1 MLLTGFKYISYITT
15 TLRGIRW
22 GFSTDKGVILW
33 KSIINLFKNAYI
45 NITLFFKCFP
55 QCCYKLDVICGEGV
69 KNGVLIC
76 GIIDSFYSDLSE
88 RIITRTPVNCKTLG
102 NIIWGRLQNL
112 TDNEKS
118 FIMSLKWTKLSS
130 NLPQFNVSFFLQSDH
145 TKV

>member
-1 MLLTGFKYISYITT
+1 MLLPGFKYISYITT
-15 TLRGIRW
+15 TLRVITR

-55 QCCYKLDVICGEGV
+55 QCCYKLNVICGISV

-76 GIIDSFYSDLSE
+76 GIIDSFYGDLSE
-88 RIITRTPVNCKTLG
+88 RIITRTPVNCQPLVY
-102 NIIWGRLQNL
+102 IMWGRLQNL

-118 FIMSLKWTKLSS
+118 LIMSLK
-130 NLPQFNVSFFLQSDH
+130 
-145 TKV
+145 

>member
-1 MLLTGFKYISYITT
+1 MLLTGFKYISYMIVTLGVIT
-15 TLRGIRW
+15 R

-55 QCCYKLDVICGEGV
+55 QCCYKLNVICGEGV

-88 RIITRTPVNCKTLG
+88 RIITRTPVNCKTLVY
-102 NIIWGRLQNL
+102 IMWGRLQNL

-118 FIMSLKWTKLSS
+118 LIMSLK
-130 NLPQFNVSFFLQSDH
+130 
-145 TKV
+145 

>member
-15 TLRGIRW
+15 TLGVITRE
-22 GFSTDKGVILW
+22 FSTDKGVILW

-55 QCCYKLDVICGEGV
+55 QCCYKLDVICGISV

-102 NIIWGRLQNL
+102 NIIRERLQNL

-118 FIMSLKWTKLSS
+118 YIMSLK
-130 NLPQFNVSFFLQSDH
+130 
-145 TKV
+145 

>member
-1 MLLTGFKYISYITT
+1 MLLTGFNMISYITT
-15 TLRGIRW
+15 TLGVITR

-55 QCCYKLDVICGEGV
+55 QCCYKLDVICGISV

-102 NIIWGRLQNL
+102 NIIRERLQNL

-118 FIMSLKWTKLSS
+118 YIMSLK
-130 NLPQFNVSFFLQSDH
+130 
-145 TKV
+145 

>member
-1 MLLTGFKYISYITT
+1 MLLTGFKYISYMIVTLGVIT
-15 TLRGIRW
+15 RE
-22 GFSTDKGVILW
+22 FSTDKGVILW

-88 RIITRTPVNCKTLG
+88 RIITRTPVNCKTLVY
-102 NIIWGRLQNL
+102 IMWGRLQNL

-118 FIMSLKWTKLSS
+118 LIMSLK
-130 NLPQFNVSFFLQSDH
+130 
-145 TKV
+145 

>member
-1 MLLTGFKYISYITT
+1 MILKLCNLSILSITVLGLI
-15 TLRGIRW
+15 LRKSVTIGQRLGEYRVNIIREIKRE
-22 GFSTDKGVILW
+22 FSTDKVLILW

-88 RIITRTPVNCKTLG
+88 RIITRTPVNCQPLVY
-102 NIIWGRLQNL
+102 IMWGRLQNL

-118 FIMSLKWTKLSS
+118 LIMSLK
-130 NLPQFNVSFFLQSDH
+130 
-145 TKV
+145 

>member
-1 MLLTGFKYISYITT
+1 MLLTGFKYISYMIV
-15 TLRGIRW
+15 TLRGIR
-22 GFSTDKGVILW
+22 GEFSTDKGVILW

-55 QCCYKLDVICGEGV
+55 QCCYKLDVICGISV

-102 NIIWGRLQNL
+102 NIIRERLQNL

-118 FIMSLKWTKLSS
+118 YIMSLK
-130 NLPQFNVSFFLQSDH
+130 
-145 TKV
+145 

>member
-1 MLLTGFKYISYITT
+1 MLLTGFKYISYMIVTLGVIT
-15 TLRGIRW
+15 R

-55 QCCYKLDVICGEGV
+55 QCCYKLNVICGEGV

-102 NIIWGRLQNL
+102 NIIRERLQNL

-118 FIMSLKWTKLSS
+118 YIMSLK
-130 NLPQFNVSFFLQSDH
+130 
-145 TKV
+145 

>member
-1 MLLTGFKYISYITT
+1 MISYITT

-55 QCCYKLDVICGEGV
+55 LCCYKLDVICGEGV

-88 RIITRTPVNCKTLG
+88 RIITRTPVNCKTLV
-102 NIIWGRLQNL
+102 NIMWGRLQNL

-118 FIMSLKWTKLSS
+118 YIMNLK
-130 NLPQFNVSFFLQSDH
+130 
-145 TKV
+145 

>member
-15 TLRGIRW
+15 TLGVITR

-102 NIIWGRLQNL
+102 NIIRERLQNL

-118 FIMSLKWTKLSS
+118 YIMSLK
-130 NLPQFNVSFFLQSDH
+130 
-145 TKV
+145 

>member
-1 MLLTGFKYISYITT
+1 MLLTGFKYISYMIV
-15 TLRGIRW
+15 TLRVITRE
-22 GFSTDKGVILW
+22 FSTDKGVILW

-55 QCCYKLDVICGEGV
+55 QCCYKLDVICGISV

-102 NIIWGRLQNL
+102 NIIRERLQNL

-118 FIMSLKWTKLSS
+118 YIMSLK
-130 NLPQFNVSFFLQSDH
+130 
-145 TKV
+145 

>member
-1 MLLTGFKYISYITT
+1 MLLPSFKLISYITV
-15 TLRGIRW
+15 TLRGITRE
-22 GFSTDKGVILW
+22 FSTDKGVILW

-88 RIITRTPVNCKTLG
+88 RIITRTPVNCQPLG
-102 NIIWGRLQNL
+102 NIIRGRLQNL

-118 FIMSLKWTKLSS
+118 LIMSLK
-130 NLPQFNVSFFLQSDH
+130 
-145 TKV
+145 

>member
-15 TLRGIRW
+15 TLGVITR

-55 QCCYKLDVICGEGV
+55 QCCYKLNVICGISV

-88 RIITRTPVNCKTLG
+88 RIITRTPVNCQPLVY
-102 NIIWGRLQNL
+102 IMWERLQNL

-118 FIMSLKWTKLSS
+118 YIMSLK
-130 NLPQFNVSFFLQSDH
+130 
-145 TKV
+145 

>member
-1 MLLTGFKYISYITT
+1 MILKPCNLSILSITVLGLILRKSVT
-15 TLRGIRW
+15 IGQRLGEYRVNIIRGIKRE
-22 GFSTDKGVILW
+22 FSTDKALILW

-55 QCCYKLDVICGEGV
+55 QCCYISDVICGEGV

-88 RIITRTPVNCKTLG
+88 RIITRTPVNCQPLVY
-102 NIIWGRLQNL
+102 IMWGRLQNL

-118 FIMSLKWTKLSS
+118 LIMSLK
-130 NLPQFNVSFFLQSDH
+130 
-145 TKV
+145 